1 MAEQDFANGD
11 YTQEGDKNYESFDGQ
26 DNGAQDNGADAQKK
40 TEKSDDRKVFVGGLS
55 WESTAKDLKD
65 YFGTYGEVTDVN
77 VKTDPATGR
86 SRGFAFIQFSTTEAV
101 DGVLATGKHTINGK
115 EVEPKKAKAKPGIKK
130 IFVGGLEP
138 DLPEADIRAYF
149 EKYGKIE
156 EIELPFDKIKN
167 QRRQFCFITFE
178 SEEVVKEICKKNKQT
193 IGSKECDVKM
203 ATPKPDEG
211 RGGWGGGRGGRGGRG
226 GGRGRGRGGPGG
238 WGGAGYGGYGGGYG
252 GGYDPYDYGGYGGG
266 GYGGGYDYPGGWG
279 GGYGGY
285 EGGYGQQG
293 GYGKTR
299 RGRGG
304 GFHPYSR

>member
-11 YTQEGDKNYESFDGQ
+11 YTQEGDQNYESFDGQ
-26 DNGAQDNGADAQKK
+26 EATQESGTEAAKK
-40 TEKSDDRKVFVGGLS
+40 SEKSDERKVFVGGLS

-65 YFGTYGEVTDVN
+65 YFGKFGEVTDVN

-101 DGVLATGKHTINGK
+101 DAVLAAGKHTINGK

-156 EIELPFDKIKN
+156 EIELPFDKVKN

-178 SEEVVKEICKKNKQT
+178 SEEVVKEICKRNKQT

-203 ATPKPDEG
+203 ATPKIDEG

-226 GGRGRGRGGPGG
+226 RGGRGRGGPGG
-238 WGGAGYGGYGGGYG
+238 WGGAGFGGYGGGYG

-266 GYGGGYDYPGGWG
+266 
-279 GGYGGY
+279 YGGY
-285 EGGYGQQG
+285 EYPGWGGAYGGYEGYGQQG

-304 GFHPYSR
+304 GYHPYGR